1 MSVKKEQ
8 LEMEIKM
15 QDFELLQ
22 KEIQL
27 PEGYLLTRFHEGLE
41 DSWANLL
48 NSSSFDS
55 EWNVNRIKD
64 YFTCEYRRNGSAAVI
79 SNERVI
85 SATFASIH
93 PALCSPD
100 PCRVADLS
108 KENNV
113 HTGIFDYVAT
123 HPEYRGK
130 GLSKV
135 VCISILDYF
144 FTEMCYKRVVLNTD
158 DWRLPAI
165 SLYFSLGFKPII
177 NSDPVSIRWKKI
189 HKDLERTKK

>member
-8 LEMEIKM
+8 LKMEIKM

-79 SNERVI
+79 FNERVI

-123 HPEYRGK
+123 HPEYRG
-130 GLSKV
+130 
-135 VCISILDYF
+135 SI
-144 FTEMCYKRVVLNTD
+144 V
-158 DWRLPAI
+158 
-165 SLYFSLGFKPII
+165 
-177 NSDPVSIRWKKI
+177 
-189 HKDLERTKK
+189 